1 MNSGQL
7 GQSPLVSEREHNA
20 GPNRDTAML
29 ESYARNRDPLLKE
42 RLVRRYLG
50 LARLVASRFESHRV
64 PFDDLNQVAAIGL
77 LKALDRYDPARG
89 VAFSTYAVP
98 TIAGELKRHLR
109 DHSWSVRP
117 PRGLLELAMRIRAV
131 EADLTRELGRPPAIG
146 EIAGALGISVEE
158 ALEGVQAADARDGT
172 SLDEPWSNDEGA
184 GALGDSLGHDDAG
197 FDRVEDAITF
207 DLLSEV
213 LDERERRIL
222 WLRFHA
228 GLMQREIGERVG
240 CSQMHVSRLIRGAL
254 RKLTEA
260 AEGDVRLA
268 EEPDGLQALLS

>member
-1 MNSGQL
+1 L
-7 GQSPLVSEREHNA
+7 PLVAQREHNGGSDPDTVLLA
-20 GPNRDTAML
+20 G
-29 ESYARNRDPLLKE
+29 YAKTRDPLLRE
-42 RLVRRYLG
+42 RIVRRYLP
-50 LARLVASRFESHRV
+50 LARLVAGRFQSHRV
-64 PFDDLNQVAAIGL
+64 PFDDLKQVAAIGL

-98 TIAGELKRHLR
+98 TMAGELKRHLR
-109 DHSWSVRP
+109 DHAWSVRP
-117 PRGLLELAMRIRAV
+117 PRGLLELAMSIRAA

-146 EIAGALGISVEE
+146 EIAGALGITVEE
-158 ALEGVQAADARDGT
+158 ALEGLQAADARDGT
-172 SLDEPWSNDEGA
+172 SLDEPWSDDEGA
-184 GALGDSLGHDDAG
+184 ATLGDSLGHDDSG
-197 FDRVEDAITF
+197 FDRVDDAITF
-207 DLLSEV
+207 DLLSDV

-254 RKLTEA
+254 RKLAEA
-260 AEGDVRLA
+260 ADGEARPP